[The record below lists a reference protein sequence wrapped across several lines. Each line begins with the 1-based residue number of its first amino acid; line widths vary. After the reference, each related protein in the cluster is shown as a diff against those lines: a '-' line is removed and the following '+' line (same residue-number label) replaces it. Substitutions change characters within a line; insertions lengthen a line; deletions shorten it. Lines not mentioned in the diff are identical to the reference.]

1 MGAAPVIGARGDGGE
16 DTWALGDRS
25 AAAIEAAWVISGKYG
40 SKRLRLLG

>member
-1 MGAAPVIGARGDGGE
+1 MAVRTPGL
-16 DTWALGDRS
+16 LGDRS